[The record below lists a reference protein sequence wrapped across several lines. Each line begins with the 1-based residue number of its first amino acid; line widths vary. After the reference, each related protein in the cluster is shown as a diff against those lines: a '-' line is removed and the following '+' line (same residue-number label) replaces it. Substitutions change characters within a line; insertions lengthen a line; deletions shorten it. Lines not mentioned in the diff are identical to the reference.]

1 MVSAICELT
10 LQTSAFEQ
18 SVREPFLFGYYLQSS
33 RKSNE
38 SQPEMKSLKFK
49 TQAKSD
55 HARKSDLTYHQ
66 SRTCL
71 ILSNCLLF
79 VSTEVNE
86 EPKYNFQSLTDF

>member
-1 MVSAICELT
+1 
-10 LQTSAFEQ
+10 
-18 SVREPFLFGYYLQSS
+18 
-33 RKSNE
+33 
-38 SQPEMKSLKFK
+38 MKSLKFK

-79 VSTEVNE
+79 VSTEVND